1 MPQITGMNTLINH
14 SLKFFFRKLF
24 YSLIVLL
31 GVITIVFFLFNVMP
45 ADPAKMMLGNRDNK
59 EQIELINSKFYFDKP
74 LHTQYLY
81 YLNDL
86 SPISFH
92 KSPPEFKKY
101 KEIFSFKSSVI
112 VFKYPYLRTSF
123 HHKNMTVQSIIIN
136 SLPNTI
142 VLAVSSI
149 ILALLISVPMGIL
162 CALYKDKFL
171 DKFISIVSIMGM
183 SLPSF
188 LSAILISYI
197 FAFKFGWF
205 TNLNVTGSL
214 YIMNDDGS
222 SNFLEIKNLILPTI
236 TLSIRPLGVL
246 TQLTRNSLLD
256 EIKSNYI
263 FLARSKG
270 LSMFSSIIFHALRNS
285 LSSVVTASSGWFAG
299 MLSGTVF
306 IEYIFGWNGI
316 GKLIVDSLIYLDFPL
331 VMGIILLIATF
342 FIIINILLDLV
353 YTFLDPRVKIN

>member
-1 MPQITGMNTLINH
+1 
-14 SLKFFFRKLF
+14 
-24 YSLIVLL
+24 
-31 GVITIVFFLFNVMP
+31 MP

-188 LSAILISYI
+188 LL
-197 FAFKFGWF
+197 
-205 TNLNVTGSL
+205 
-214 YIMNDDGS
+214 
-222 SNFLEIKNLILPTI
+222 
-236 TLSIRPLGVL
+236 
-246 TQLTRNSLLD
+246 
-256 EIKSNYI
+256 
-263 FLARSKG
+263 
-270 LSMFSSIIFHALRNS
+270 
-285 LSSVVTASSGWFAG
+285 
-299 MLSGTVF
+299 
-306 IEYIFGWNGI
+306 
-316 GKLIVDSLIYLDFPL
+316 SLIH
-331 VMGIILLIATF
+331 I
-342 FIIINILLDLV
+342 
-353 YTFLDPRVKIN
+353 